1 MTRRGKY
8 DAYDFPGLFD
18 EAESRLSYEDA
29 AHGELIEKVRLTGG
43 QPSVSSPDV
52 SPLGPIV
59 VRPVPN
65 KIVFM
70 SFGSGSSGNCA
81 YIGDSGS
88 GFLIDAGVEPKQVVH
103 GLAEHNISMDSV
115 RGICITHDHSDH
127 MRYAYTLLKKYRH
140 MRLYCTPRAMNG
152 IMRRHSVSRRL
163 RDYHVSIYKEI
174 PFALGNFT
182 ITAFEVMH
190 DGTDNAGFYVQHDE
204 RAFAIATDLGCIS
217 ERVDYYMRRADY
229 IMIESNYDLNML
241 LFGRYP
247 EYLKSRIRNVNGH
260 LDNKMTAEY
269 LGRAYSERLKYVF
282 LCHLSQDNNTPEIA
296 LDESRKALEALG
308 IKVGE
313 GRNTPSDCASHVQ
326 LVALPRFDCSQL
338 YILRQQ

>member
-8 DAYDFPGLFD
+8 EPNDFPGLFD
-18 EAESRLSYEDA
+18 EEESPLSYGVRTC
-29 AHGELIEKVRLTGG
+29 GELAEKVRLTGG
-43 QPSVSSPDV
+43 QSSFSLPEV

-59 VRPVPN
+59 VKPVPN

-81 YIGDSGS
+81 YIGDSLS
-88 GFLIDAGVEPKQVVH
+88 GFLIDAGVEPKQVVQ
-103 GLAEHNISMDSV
+103 GLAEHNISMDIV
-115 RGICITHDHSDH
+115 KGICITHDHSDH

-140 MRLYCTPRAMNG
+140 LRLYCTPRAMNG

-174 PFALGNFT
+174 PFTLGNFT

-190 DGTDNAGFYVQHDE
+190 DGTDNAGFYVQHDD

-217 ERVDYYMRRADY
+217 DRADYYMRRADY

-269 LGRAYSERLKYVF
+269 IARVYTERLKYIF

-296 LDESRKALEALG
+296 IDESRKALEALG
-308 IKVGE
+308 LKVGE
-313 GRNTPSDCASHVQ
+313 
-326 LVALPRFDCSQL
+326 
-338 YILRQQ
+338 

>member
-8 DAYDFPGLFD
+8 EPNDFPGLFD
-18 EAESRLSYEDA
+18 EEESPLSYGVRTC
-29 AHGELIEKVRLTGG
+29 GELAEKVRLTGG
-43 QPSVSSPDV
+43 QSSFSLPEV

-59 VRPVPN
+59 VKPVPN

-81 YIGDSGS
+81 YIGDSLS
-88 GFLIDAGVEPKQVVH
+88 GFLIDAGVEPKQVVQ
-103 GLAEHNISMDSV
+103 GLAEHNISMDIV
-115 RGICITHDHSDH
+115 KGICITHDHSDH

-140 MRLYCTPRAMNG
+140 LRLYCTPRAMNG

-269 LGRAYSERLKYVF
+269 LGRAYTERLKYVF